1 MIINKFSLFSIISLG
16 ISILGISLLVGCD
29 NDEKFEIVTDR
40 SYLLLQKDSTNEKEL
55 WYFSPKDKTFSLA
68 NEVIN
73 NSNLSEISGRE
84 NEICYGDI
92 KEKQVIY
99 QYFKVKNSGEIKE
112 EITKQKTGAYTPNF
126 VAMGNDYICFS
137 DSNQRVVGF
146 LVKGKE
152 GKESIIR
159 KMEAKPLQICY
170 AVGKFY
176 IAYSNGEIGIWDES
190 ALSERNQVEI
200 EGSFLGFSPSQNRM
214 EVFSQKN
221 DSVFQANINY
231 ESLLLSASRLSSFR
245 NLNYSPLS
253 RKIYGNEWLKDV
265 GLSTKNGLLTDI
277 NVGDTLANSVS
288 SFAIDFSQS
297 IIYYTK
303 EKQLYVQ
310 AIGSSDFLAVKPIN
324 ATISKTFF
332 RQGYKN

>member
-1 MIINKFSLFSIISLG
+1 MG
-16 ISILGISLLVGCD
+16 ISIVGIFLLAGCD

-55 WYFSPKDKTFSLA
+55 WYFSPKDKSFTLA

-73 NSNLSEISGRE
+73 NSSLSEISGRD

-99 QYFKVKNSGEIKE
+99 QCFKVKNSGEIKE
-112 EITKQKTGAYTPNF
+112 EITKQKTAGYTPSF
-126 VAMGNDYICFS
+126 VAIGNDYICFS
-137 DSNQRVVGF
+137 DSNQQVVGF
-146 LVKGKE
+146 LMKGKE
-152 GKESIIR
+152 GKEAIIR
-159 KMEAKPLQICY
+159 KVDAKPLQICF

-176 IAYSNGEIGIWDES
+176 INYANSSVGIWEES
-190 ALSERNQVEI
+190 ALSERNRVQI
-200 EGSFLGFSPSQNRM
+200 TGQFLGFSPSKNRM
-214 EVFSQKN
+214 ELFSQQN
-221 DSVFQANINY
+221 DSILQTNISFG
-231 ESLLLSASRLSSFR
+231 SLVLSNTRLSSFR
-245 NLNYSPLS
+245 NLTYSLLS
-253 RKIYGNEWLKDV
+253 RKIYGNEWLKDA
-265 GLSTKNGLLTDI
+265 GITTNNCLLTDI
-277 NVGDTLANSVS
+277 TVADTLAKNVS

-310 AIGSSDFLAVKPIN
+310 AIGSNDFVAIKPIH
-324 ATISKTFF
+324 AKILQTFF

>member
-1 MIINKFSLFSIISLG
+1 MIKNQLFSIISLG
-16 ISILGISLLVGCD
+16 ISILGIFLLAGCD
-29 NDEKFEIVTDR
+29 HDEKFEIVTDR

-55 WYFSPKDKTFSLA
+55 WYFSPKDKSFTLA
-68 NEVIN
+68 NEPIN
-73 NSNLSEISGRE
+73 NSNLSEISGRD
-84 NEICYGDI
+84 NEICYGDK

-99 QYFKVKNSGEIKE
+99 QCFKVKNSGEIKE
-112 EITKQKTGAYTPNF
+112 EITKQKTAGYTPNF

-137 DSNQRVVGF
+137 DSNQQVVGF

-152 GKESIIR
+152 GKEAIIR
-159 KMEAKPLQICY
+159 KLDVKPLQICY

-176 IAYSNGEIGIWDES
+176 IIYSNGEIGIWEES
-190 ALSERNQVEI
+190 ALSQRNKVAIKGQ
-200 EGSFLGFSPSQNRM
+200 FLGFSPSQNRM
-214 EVFSQKN
+214 EVFSHKN
-221 DSVFQANINY
+221 DSILQANISY
-231 ESLLLSASRLSSFR
+231 ESLVLSNTRLSSFR
-245 NLNYSPLS
+245 TLKYSLVS
-253 RKIYGNEWLKDV
+253 RKVYGNEWLKNA
-265 GLSTKNGLLTDI
+265 GISTNNCLLTDI
-277 NVGDTLANSVS
+277 NVGDTLARNVS

-324 ATISKTFF
+324 ATILQTFF